1 MKILF
6 VCTGNICRSVIAES
20 LFAKQAKAKKVK
32 AQAMSA
38 GVGAFP
44 GSPPPTEIVEIL
56 KREGQ
61 EVSAHTS
68 TPLMPQALQQADLVL
83 TMTGRQRDAIVKK
96 LPQMEKKVV
105 VLKEYVGLK
114 GDVVDP
120 MGGKAEVYEAVFEEV
135 KDAIEKLV
143 EML

>member
-6 VCTGNICRSVIAES
+6 ICTGNICRSVIAES
-20 LFAKQAKAKKVK
+20 LFIKQAKAKKSK

-44 GSPPPTEIVEIL
+44 GSPPPTEIIEIL

-61 EVSAHTS
+61 DVSAHTS

-83 TMTGRQRDAIVKK
+83 TMTGRQREAIIKK
-96 LPQMEKKVV
+96 LPQLEKKVV
-105 VLKEYVGLK
+105 VLKEYVGQK
-114 GDVVDP
+114 GDIVDP
-120 MGGKAEVYEAVFEEV
+120 MGGKAEVYEEVFEDIKGV
-135 KDAIEKLV
+135 IEKLV